1 MTVVDERQLKEL
13 EKSEAHLRLAME
25 IGRMGS
31 WVWDIR
37 ESRVEWSA
45 ALEAIHGIEPGTFE
59 GTFEAYQRDMHP
71 EDRGRVLASIK
82 ETLESGTPHHLQYRI
97 VLPDGRVRWVE
108 ARGRLFADERGEP
121 ERLIG
126 ICMDV
131 TERKAAEDILAES
144 RRQLEQSEARAVERA
159 EELARLTVRLQRSNA
174 ELDAFAYA
182 ASHDLRA
189 PLRGIANLAQWIEE
203 DLQGS
208 LREETGEMLALLRSR
223 MHRMEGLIEGIL
235 QYSRAGRVHEPPV
248 GVDVRRLVE
257 DVVDLLS
264 PESATVSVDPGLPQ
278 LVTERLPLQ
287 QIFQNLIGNAIK
299 HGGPRVDI
307 TVTAEESGGFWTFR
321 VADNGP
327 GIPPEFH
334 DRIWAIFQTLEA
346 RDKVEG
352 AGIGLSLVK
361 KLVEGQGGTVSI
373 DSQPGAGAAFA
384 FTWPGGRTTEAV

>member
-1 MTVVDERQLKEL
+1 MSVVDERHLKDL

-31 WVWDIR
+31 WVWEIR

-45 ALEAIHGIEPGTFE
+45 GLEAIHGLEPGTFE

-71 EDRGRVLASIK
+71 DDRDRVLASIRG
-82 ETLESGTPHHLQYRI
+82 TLEHGEPHHLQYRI
-97 VLPDGRVRWVE
+97 VLPDGRLRWVE
-108 ARGRLFADERGEP
+108 ARGRLFTDESGEP

-131 TERKAAEDILAES
+131 TERKTADDVLAES
-144 RRQLEQSEARAVERA
+144 RRQLELSEAQAVQRA
-159 EELARLTVRLQRSNA
+159 EELARLTTRLQRSNA

-208 LREETGEMLALLRSR
+208 LREETQEMLALLRSR

-248 GVDVRRLVE
+248 DVDVRRLVE

-264 PESATVSVDPGLPQ
+264 PDTATVDADASLPR

-299 HGGPRVDI
+299 HGGPGVRV
-307 TVTAEESGGFWTFR
+307 TVAAEETGPFWTFR
-321 VADNGP
+321 VEDDGP
-327 GIPPEFH
+327 GIPPAFH

-361 KLVEGQGGTVSI
+361 KLVEAQGGTI
-373 DSQPGAGAAFA
+373 WIESQSGEGAAFV
-384 FTWPGGRTTEAV
+384 FTWPNARSGETR